1 MRLVFTLFFFY
12 ITLFQIFPQVKG
24 HLVIIGGGDRPIYI
38 MQKIVHLAGGENSRF
53 IIIPNAS
60 SIPHEVGSRQKEE
73 FIKLG
78 SKNAEYIVLDSS
90 MVNSTEVIAKFNGI
104 TGVFFSGGDQSNLTR
119 LLNGTK
125 LLEKIK
131 EIYKN
136 GGVISG
142 TSAGAAIMSQ
152 VMITGN
158 ELVNKDSSSSF
169 ISIQV
174 NNIEV
179 KEGFG
184 FINSAIIDQH
194 FIKRKRLNRL
204 ISLIIENPKLTGI
217 GIDEATSIVVYPD
230 EIFEVLGENQVIVF
244 DASSSKNI
252 KSDKNGNLGA
262 EDIKMHILTD
272 GSKFNLKTR
281 EVME

>member
-1 MRLVFTLFFFY
+1 MKLVFTLLFFY

-24 HLVIIGGGDRPIYI
+24 HLVIIGGGDRPDYI
-38 MQKIVHLAGGENSRF
+38 MQKIVNLAGGENSRF

-78 SKNAEYIVLDSS
+78 CISAEYIVLDSS
-90 MVNSTEVIAKFNGI
+90 MVNSTEVIAKFDGI
-104 TGVFFSGGDQSNLTR
+104 TGIFFSGGDQSNLTR

-125 LLEKIK
+125 LLERIK
-131 EIYKN
+131 EIYQS

-142 TSAGAAIMSQ
+142 TSAGAAVMSR
-152 VMITGN
+152 VMLTGN
-158 ELVNKDSSSSF
+158 ELVNKDSSNSF
-169 ISIQV
+169 ISIQE

-184 FINSAIIDQH
+184 FIESAIIDQH

-204 ISLIIENPKLTGI
+204 ISLVIENPTLTGV

-230 EIFEVLGENQVIVF
+230 ETIEVLGENQVIIF
-244 DASSSKNI
+244 DASASKNI
-252 KSDKNGNLGA
+252 VSDKNGNLGA
-262 EDIKMHILTD
+262 EDIKMHILTS

-281 EVME
+281 EVVE